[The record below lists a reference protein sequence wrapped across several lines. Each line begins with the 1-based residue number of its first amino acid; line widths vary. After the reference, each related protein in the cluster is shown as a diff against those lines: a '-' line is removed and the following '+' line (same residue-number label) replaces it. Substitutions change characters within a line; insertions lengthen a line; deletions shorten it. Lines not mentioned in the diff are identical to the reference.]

1 MSHPDRVLT
10 EVHLNAV
17 YDLAL
22 RSEKPHF
29 EMLAAYAALHCTA
42 SELQQSSII
51 DARNDAT
58 YRTRTFQFGVHRKG
72 PLENRL
78 LYTIS
83 SYKEIEVTRAP
94 LVAGWLVEQ
103 TRSSN

>member
-10 EVHLNAV
+10 EVHLNAL

-29 EMLAAYAALHCTA
+29 EMLASYAALRCTG
-42 SELQQSSII
+42 SELQQSSIR

-58 YRTRTFQFGVHRKG
+58 SYRPRTFQFGVHRKG
-72 PLENRL
+72 PLENTLVHDQFVQGNR
-78 LYTIS
+78 S
-83 SYKEIEVTRAP
+83 NAP

-103 TRSSN
+103 TRASN